1 MSRVILL
8 LAFLGILAP
17 RVARAEPVALR
28 IATLAPAGSSWGKL
42 FSAWQRGVVERS
54 HGAINLQVFYGTQ
67 QGDEVA
73 MVSKMRTRQLDGA
86 VLTATGLAQ
95 IYRDVL
101 VFELPG
107 LFRDWAHLD
116 RARAAMRPALD
127 AAFDSRGFRIV
138 SWGDVGITHLM
149 TKGVEARVPGDLRRA
164 RCFYLPG
171 DPVGP
176 AFFQAAAG
184 GIFAKS
190 LSVPE
195 ILPAL
200 QSGSVNLLS
209 APSLV
214 AEQLQWT
221 SVLDHIDVRPTNV
234 AIGAFV
240 VSSAKVRS
248 LPADLAAILLDT
260 ASSAGDGSGDAIRR
274 QDAASFGRLRAK
286 MTAYEPSDAEETQWQ
301 AVFDEMRRHLRGAV
315 FDPVVYDKVVSL
327 AASGP

>member
-1 MSRVILL
+1 MLRVALL
-8 LAFLGILAP
+8 VLALFVAAP
-17 RVARAEPVALR
+17 RVAQAEPVTLR
-28 IATLAPAGSSWGKL
+28 VATLAPASSTWGKL
-42 FSAWQRGVVERS
+42 FTAWQRGVVARS
-54 HGAINLQVFYGTQ
+54 HGALAVQVFYGTQ
-67 QGDEVA
+67 QGDELA
-73 MVSKMRTRQLDGA
+73 MVSKMRTHQLDGA
-86 VLTATGLAQ
+86 ALTATGLAQ
-95 IYRDVL
+95 IYKDVL

-116 RARAAMRPALD
+116 RARTAMRPTLD
-127 AAFDSRGFRIV
+127 AAFDARGFRIV

-149 TKGVEARVPGDLRRA
+149 TRGVEARVPSDLRRA

-184 GIFAKS
+184 GIVAKA

-234 AIGAFV
+234 AIGAFLM
-240 VSSAKVRS
+240 SSARVRS
-248 LPADLAAILLDT
+248 LPADLAAVLLD
-260 ASSAGDGSGDAIRR
+260 AGPSGPGGDDTIRR
-274 QDAASFGRLRAK
+274 EDAASFARLKAK
-286 MTAYEPSDAEETQWQ
+286 MKAYETSDAEEAQWQ
-301 AVFDEMRRHLRGAV
+301 AVFDDMRRHVRGAV
-315 FDPVVYDKVVSL
+315 FDPVIYDRMVSL
-327 AASGP
+327 AAAAP